1 MKRIWIVVLSLL
13 IVSVLSANMVVTSP
27 RATISSQSRYEV
39 IAYQENFESGAT
51 GWTSYDGTVT
61 PNNWHIHNEGGSQGN
76 VWWMGDPTLPASGLG
91 IGGYYNHQY
100 LVLDTPQILVPTANP
115 NLTFKLKYNLE
126 DPAGATAPYNG
137 WDSGN
142 VRISTDNGVT
152 WTPIS
157 GTPAYTFTSSYAF
170 GYEHGEGP
178 NIPAWGGVSAGWVNA
193 NFPLTAYAGQN
204 VKIRFAFAS
213 DPAYDTYTAPPNGDP
228 NMFGMMI
235 DDIALGSYTNNG
247 MNDGQMTWTS
257 MVPTVGDLWHIATVT
272 DAPSPTH
279 VYACQ
284 TTAGTYLPGMNNY
297 LVSPPIQL
305 PNSGDIRANFMYKSR
320 MVDSNNGD
328 VIGWQISIND
338 GQSWFYMSNPYGSPT
353 GVNYVYI
360 PGATDPPPWGS
371 FTESYTLDGYIS
383 DYAGMTVRFRWYV
396 TTDADTPVGVGLLID
411 DFTIYN
417 DIFLAEP
424 ANLAATVVGSNVEL
438 SWSDPGGGGQP
449 GWLHY
454 DSGTNDDAVGLTSG
468 GAMEVA
474 AKWAASGPN
483 SILPY
488 IGMDITQVKFFP
500 NVAGVTYTI
509 KIYNGPTGAEVY
521 SQAVTNP
528 TIGAMNTV
536 TLTTP
541 YTIPSGQYVWVG
553 YSCPHTA
560 GQYPAGI
567 DAGPAVAGFG
577 DMIKTSGGWS
587 SLYDASSGS
596 LDGNW
601 NIQAYVT
608 DRNGNPVLI
617 QPAHTPNRD
626 ITEFKI
632 YRDDAFI
639 ASVLPTVH
647 EYTDTDVAGGLHTYK
662 VTAMYGT
669 NESLPS
675 NVVTVFV
682 VPAGYAEIGYDDGTS
697 EMNYSVG
704 ASNMMAVKFQHNFV
718 PTIKYV
724 KLYVASVGNSPM
736 IIRVFDDNGPDGL
749 PGAQHMTQFTYA
761 VTSIVQGWNYIP
773 IPTGSDLTFDDG
785 VFYIAIYEYS
795 NAATIGLD
803 TSSNGRSWKKTS
815 AGWEPITNGEI
826 MLHIIVENG
835 ASDADDQTVV
845 PAVMTASSYPNP
857 FSAETTI
864 SYSVPKDGLTTLT
877 VYNTKGQVVRTIANA
892 NVKAGN
898 FTAAWN
904 GKDESGNPVANGIYF
919 LRLENGN
926 QRLIKKMLLS
936 K

>member
-13 IVSVLSANMVVTSP
+13 VVSVLSANMVVASGHKTMSN
-27 RATISSQSRYEV
+27 QSRYEIV
-39 IAYQENFESGAT
+39 AYSEDFESGAT
-51 GWTSYDGTVT
+51 GWTSFDGNVS
-61 PNNWHIHNEGGSQGN
+61 PNNWHIYNEGGAQGN
-76 VWWMGDPTLPASGLG
+76 VWWMGDPALAVGAN
-91 IGGYYNHQY
+91 IGGYYDHQY

-170 GYEHGEGP
+170 GFEHGEGP
-178 NIPAWGGVSAGWVNA
+178 NIPAWGGVSAGWVDA
-193 NFPLTAYAGQN
+193 NFPLTTYAGQN

-213 DPAYDTYTAPPNGDP
+213 DPAYSTGDNP
-228 NMFGMMI
+228 AMFGMMV

-247 MNDGQMTWTS
+247 VNDGQMTWAS
-257 MVPTVGDLWHIATVT
+257 LVPTAGDLWHLATVAN
-272 DAPSPTH
+272 APSPTH

-284 TTAGTYLPGMNNY
+284 NAQLTYVPNLMNY
-297 LVSPPIQL
+297 LVSPVIQL
-305 PNSGDIRANFMYKSR
+305 PSSGDIRADFMYR
-320 MVDSNNGD
+320 GNFTDPNTFPNVDYMGWEITTNGG
-328 VIGWQISIND
+328 ITWN
-338 GQSWFYMSNPYGSPT
+338 YMSNPYADPN
-353 GVNYVYI
+353 GVDYVYSDA
-360 PGATDPPPWGS
+360 PAEWSS
-371 FTESYTLDGYIS
+371 FTSTYTIDGYIS
-383 DYAGMTVRFRWYV
+383 DFAGMNVQFRWYFRS
-396 TTDADTPVGVGLLID
+396 DADTPQGEGIMID
-411 DFTIYN
+411 DFKIYN

-424 ANLAATVVGSNVEL
+424 ANLAATVVGNNVEL

-454 DSGTNDDAVGLTSG
+454 DSGTNDDAVGLTNG

-474 AKWAASGPN
+474 AKWAPSGTN

-488 IGMDITQVKFFP
+488 VGMDITQVKFFP

-509 KIYNGPTGAEVY
+509 KIYNGPTGTEVY

-536 TLTTP
+536 TLTTA

-617 QPAHTPNRD
+617 QPANNPNRD
-626 ITEFKI
+626 ITEFKV
-632 YRDDAFI
+632 YRDDAYI

-647 EYTDTDVAGGLHTYK
+647 EYTDVDVAGGLHTYK

-697 EMNYSVG
+697 EMGYTVG
-704 ASNMMAVKFQHNFV
+704 SANMMAVKFQHNFV
-718 PTIKYV
+718 PTLKYV
-724 KLYVASVGNSPM
+724 KLYIASVGNSPM

-749 PGAQHMTQFTYA
+749 PGAQHLTQFTYA
-761 VTSIVQGWNYIP
+761 ATSIVQGWNYIP
-773 IPTGSDLTFDDG
+773 IPTGSDITIDDG

-795 NAATIGLD
+795 NASTVGLD
-803 TSSNGRSWKKTS
+803 TSSNGRSWKKTT

-835 ASDADDQTVV
+835 ASEANDQTVV
-845 PAVMTASSYPNP
+845 PVVMTASSYPNP

-864 SYSVPKDGLTTLT
+864 SYSVPKDGLATLT
-877 VYNTKGQVVRTIANA
+877 VYNTKGQVVRTLANA

-898 FTAAWN
+898 FTATWN
-904 GKDESGNPVANGIYF
+904 GKDDSGNPVANGIYF